1 MQTVQVG
8 EFKAD
13 LSRILEQV
21 QHAGESFVIEF
32 GKKHK
37 KVAMLVPYT
46 EEPKERQFGLLAGK
60 EVHIPDDFD
69 ATDTEIEAMF
79 YGESV

>member
-13 LSRILEQV
+13 LSHILEQV
-21 QHAGESFVIEF
+21 QQRGESFVIEF

-46 EEPKERQFGLLAGK
+46 EEPQQRRFGLLSGEAI
-60 EVHIPDDFD
+60 IPDDFD
-69 ATDTEIEAMF
+69 AADTQIEAMF
-79 YGESV
+79 YGESE